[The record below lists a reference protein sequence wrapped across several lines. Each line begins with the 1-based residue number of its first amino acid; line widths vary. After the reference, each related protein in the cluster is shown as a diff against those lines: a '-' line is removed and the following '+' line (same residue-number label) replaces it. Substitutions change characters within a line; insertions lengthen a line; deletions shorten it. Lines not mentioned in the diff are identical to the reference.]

1 MLIFVGV
8 VVFVLDYYIGLI
20 QILEVRNL
28 LDQILIWLA
37 LLKLSDLELSPQ
49 LLGRIWRVLPVFK
62 DFVIHLDLGPFLR
75 RRRLLIRDLDSV
87 VIPLTL
93 LHNWFLFGRFAVL
106 LLDEVGSVAFMT
118 CLALCQKVQWPQL
131 NKRGALCVLSIR
143 RCEIG
148 IPQLQ
153 VNI

>member
-28 LDQILIWLA
+28 LDQILIRLA
-37 LLKLSDLELSPQ
+37 LLKLSDLELSPR
-49 LLGRIWRVLPVFK
+49 LLGRVWRVLPVFK

-75 RRRLLIRDLDSV
+75 RRRLLVRDLDSV

-93 LHNWFLFGRFAVL
+93 LHY
-106 LLDEVGSVAFMT
+106 
-118 CLALCQKVQWPQL
+118 
-131 NKRGALCVLSIR
+131 
-143 RCEIG
+143 
-148 IPQLQ
+148 
-153 VNI
+153 